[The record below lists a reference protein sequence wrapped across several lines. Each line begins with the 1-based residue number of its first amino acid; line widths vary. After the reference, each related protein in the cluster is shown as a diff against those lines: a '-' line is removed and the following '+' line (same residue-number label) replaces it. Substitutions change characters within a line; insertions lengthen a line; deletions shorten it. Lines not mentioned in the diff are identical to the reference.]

1 MQYITISSEMN
12 EWLSERTCTYH
23 VYIIGDLDVIRN
35 PAKYL
40 SRLGLAFSN
49 TEPGLTVKPQWIK
62 REPDIKG
69 GRDPSGKQYCFSD
82 GIGKISVSL
91 MSKSQVGYVNW
102 LQTKMMLLLYIY
114 TVVFGLTLQNLLFLA
129 LLTLSTQTL
138 SIYTLMLVQP
148 GQWNLWIMDELGTS
162 WNRDCMSYHF

>member
-1 MQYITISSEMN
+1 MN

-49 TEPGLTVKPQWIK
+49 TEPGLTVKPQWIQ

-91 MSKSQVGYVNW
+91 MTKLQVR
-102 LQTKMMLLLYIY
+102 Q
-114 TVVFGLTLQNLLFLA
+114 
-129 LLTLSTQTL
+129 
-138 SIYTLMLVQP
+138 LVTDTNNAINNNNNTTTYKAP
-148 GQWNLWIMDELGTS
+148 
-162 WNRDCMSYHF
+162 